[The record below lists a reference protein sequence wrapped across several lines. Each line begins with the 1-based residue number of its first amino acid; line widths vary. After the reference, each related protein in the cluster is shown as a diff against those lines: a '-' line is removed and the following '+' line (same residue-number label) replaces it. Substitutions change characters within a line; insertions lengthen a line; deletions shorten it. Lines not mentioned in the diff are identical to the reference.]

1 MSYRLTVATMFIIV
15 AVLMSA
21 FMWLWLSQPYVA
33 YVENPMG
40 GAPVAATVDPTAP
53 LK

>member
-15 AVLMSA
+15 AVLMSV

>member
-15 AVLMSA
+15 AVLMSV

-33 YVENPMG
+33 YVEHPMG

>member
-15 AVLMSA
+15 AVLMSV

-33 YVENPMG
+33 WVENPMG